1 MLKNKL
7 NIAIFQTLSGNFS
20 ERGILIILFV
30 LIPAILFIS
39 SCDTCTGID
48 KPGIN
53 PEDEVFFTASPTNS
67 DLPNIYRTNFQGSAI
82 ENIILNGMAFSSPSI
97 NGKIAFIRKSPIDGK
112 NNLYVSKLDGSD
124 AKLITS
130 DNDIFNVSYP
140 ILSPDGK
147 YVAFNGG
154 NSSLIYYDNSA
165 STSMFNQM
173 TGRLTLG
180 CQPRFS
186 NDSKYLAFFEGDGT
200 SIPVTLKVIDA
211 KSADEVK
218 VIYSKI
224 LGNVKFSDNNE
235 IAVNWSANSKSLIYS
250 IQKGINDD
258 IHIINIENSSERI
271 ISVPNSEI
279 GGRQPAISPKEDFL
293 AVAGNDGNIW
303 LIFIATNDLRFSNI
317 TKSEGF
323 ERNYQPKWSSEGTKI
338 LYSSSSQFDTE
349 FYSTLVCSEL
359 QFEVAL
365 ARAVKTYIIS
375 SNVFKGFWNYR
386 TDNL

>member
-7 NIAIFQTLSGNFS
+7 NIAIFQTLPVNFFG
-20 ERGILIILFV
+20 RGILLILFF
-30 LIPAILFIS
+30 LIPVVSFLS

-53 PEDEVFFTASPTNS
+53 PEDEVFFTASPSNS

-82 ENIILNGMAFSSPSI
+82 ENIILNGMAFSSPSV
-97 NGKIAFIRKSPIDGK
+97 NGKIAFIRKSQIDGK

-124 AKLITS
+124 VKLITS

-165 STSMFNQM
+165 ASSIFNQM

-200 SIPVTLKVIDA
+200 TIPVTLKVIDA
-211 KSADEVK
+211 KSADQVK

-235 IAVNWSANSKSLIYS
+235 IAVNWSANSKSMVYS
-250 IQKGINDD
+250 IQNGINDD
-258 IHIINIENSSERI
+258 IQIINIENSTERTI
-271 ISVPNSEI
+271 AIPNSEI
-279 GGRQPAISPKEDFL
+279 GGKQPAISPKEDFL

-317 TKSEGF
+317 TKSDGF
-323 ERNYQPKWSSEGTKI
+323 ERNHQPKWSPGGTKI
-338 LYSSSSQFDTE
+338 IFNSSSQFDSE
-349 FYSTLVCSEL
+349 IYSTLICSEL

-365 ARAVKTYIIS
+365 AKAVKTYIIS